1 MSRFLF
7 PIIFLLGAATIVWIG
22 AGFVGAHALA
32 LTVTVIIAA
41 VYGMG
46 AFEMLQFRRAT
57 STLSD
62 ALAAIPDSLVRLEDW
77 LHRIHP
83 SLQNAVRLRI
93 EGERI
98 GLPSPMLTP
107 YLVGLLVMLG
117 MLGTFLGMVATLNG
131 TVFALES
138 TPDLQAIRSG
148 LAAPIKGLGLAFG
161 TSVAGVAASAMLG
174 LISALS
180 RRERLHA
187 AQFLDSK
194 IATVLRGFSLAY
206 HRQETF
212 KALQMQAHS
221 LPAVVEKLEAMTVHM
236 ERMSNQLNERLATNQ
251 DRFHASVQGVFR
263 ELAQSVE
270 KSLKESLAEGG
281 RLACESMKP
290 IVEGAME
297 GITREAQN
305 THSKLATIV
314 QSQLEGFS
322 ESLSQTTTTVTNTWK
337 EALSQNERSSQGLVA
352 GLNNS
357 LGEFNQKFE
366 STSSSLQASF
376 NAASSSLLAEQASG
390 DQKRLDI
397 WVGSLESIAANLS
410 REWQQSA
417 ENTLL
422 QQQKISA
429 AFTAMAQ
436 EVAQNTQS
444 SSSKMLNEI
453 AQLLGASEN
462 LMRSR
467 MASEARWLEAHSE
480 RMDQLGSSLRAELST
495 LRNEEA
501 ARGSVAVERLVD
513 LQSAVASHLTTLG
526 SALEAPMTR
535 LIETASEAPRA
546 AAEVLAQ
553 LRQEISNNLMRDN
566 ALLDERERIMQGL
579 DAVLKSL
586 NQATAEQRTAI
597 ESLVNSSAD
606 TLSSVGTLFTNRVME
621 DTAKL
626 ADTAAQVTGST
637 VEVASLSEAFGFAVQ
652 LFSESND
659 KLIQNLARIE
669 AAMDKSSTRS
679 DEQLAYYVA
688 QAREIID
695 LSMMSQKEIFEELR
709 QISSKNPHVMME
721 GK

>member
-1 MSRFLF
+1 
-7 PIIFLLGAATIVWIG
+7 LLGAATIVWIG
-22 AGFVGAHALA
+22 AGFVGSHALA
-32 LTVTVIIAA
+32 LTVTVVIAA

-57 STLSD
+57 STLSE
-62 ALAAIPDSLVRLEDW
+62 ALVAIPDNLVRLEDW
-77 LHRIHP
+77 LNRIHP
-83 SLQNAVRLRI
+83 SLQNAVRLRV

-98 GLPSPMLTP
+98 GLPGPMLTP

-161 TSVAGVAASAMLG
+161 TSVAGVAGSAMLG

-187 AQFLDSK
+187 AQILDSK
-194 IATVLRGFSLAY
+194 IATVLRGFSLA
-206 HRQETF
+206 HLRQETF
-212 KALQMQAHS
+212 KSLQMQAHS
-221 LPAVVEKLEAMTVHM
+221 LPAVVDKLQAMTVQM
-236 ERMSNQLNERLATNQ
+236 ERMSNQLNERLASNQ
-251 DRFHASVQGVFR
+251 ERFHTSVQGAF
-263 ELAQSVE
+263 EQLAQSVE

-281 RLACESMKP
+281 RLAGESMKP
-290 IVEGAME
+290 IVEGAMA
-297 GITREAQN
+297 GIAREAQN
-305 THSKLATIV
+305 THATLTTVV
-314 QSQLEGFS
+314 QTQLEGFS
-322 ESLSQTTTTVTNTWK
+322 ERLSQTTTVVTNTWN
-337 EALSQNERSSQGLVA
+337 ESLSQHERTNQGLVA
-352 GLNNS
+352 GLNES
-357 LGEFNQKFE
+357 LGAFNTKFE
-366 STSSSLQASF
+366 SVSTSLQASF
-376 NAASSSLLAEQASG
+376 DAASSSLLVEQASR
-390 DQKRLDI
+390 DQKRLDV
-397 WVGSLESIAANLS
+397 WVGSLESIAANLN
-410 REWQQSA
+410 RAWQQSA
-417 ENTLL
+417 ENTLS

-429 AFTAMAQ
+429 AFAATVH
-436 EVAQNTQS
+436 EIAQNTQS

-453 AQLLGASEN
+453 AQLLGASEE

-467 MASEARWLEAHSE
+467 MATEARWLEAHSE

-501 ARGSVAVERLVD
+501 ARGSAAVERLVD

-553 LRQEISNNLMRDN
+553 LRQEISNNLVRDN

-586 NQATAEQRTAI
+586 NEATAEQRKAI
-597 ESLVNSSAD
+597 ETLVNSSTE
-606 TLSSVGTLFTNRVME
+606 TLSSVGTLFTNRVTE
-621 DTAKL
+621 ETTKL

-659 KLIQNLARIE
+659 RLIENLARIE

-709 QISSKNPHVMME
+709 QLSSQNVRVVAGEK
-721 GK
+721 